1 MVQARSLLDESPANS
16 FPISVAVGRRAPA
29 ANVACAQAGII
40 ENLPALAAAVRT
52 QDRALEVLIA
62 AAVGPRVTGARAA
75 VVKTLIDFPFWKSL
89 VDAGTPRRQVP
100 SIITDLALSL
110 VAQTVR

>member
-40 ENLPALAAAVRT
+40 ESRLGKCRYTVAVDTWAPTPIEAQLVSAIPCFAWMATAAR
-52 QDRALEVLIA
+52 
-62 AAVGPRVTGARAA
+62 
-75 VVKTLIDFPFWKSL
+75 
-89 VDAGTPRRQVP
+89 
-100 SIITDLALSL
+100 II
-110 VAQTVR
+110 